1 MKMNEI
7 LGTRDS
13 TLRCYGTGFTSV
25 SSDATIQ
32 VVLAAKKS
40 DSGPLCM
47 TPARSVAVV

>member
-1 MKMNEI
+1 MKMDEI
-7 LGTRDS
+7 PGTHDS
-13 TLRCYGTGFTSV
+13 TLRYYGNGFTSV

-32 VVLAAKKS
+32 VILAAKKS